1 MKKILAIL
9 LAAAMIL
16 TLGACASKTTT
27 ATSAAASSATAAKST
42 TSAAASTSTSTSSAA
57 ASTSTA
63 AASGTKTIYV
73 LTPNPDHGWTGA
85 IGVFAQE
92 KVDEINKEGKYKA
105 VLQTSASA
113 DEQIAQIE
121 DIVANNPGD
130 GSIGVAMLPQ
140 NETVENAI
148 QELIDAKIPYTA
160 ADRIISSVAPSA
172 VSNIKYDNVEIG
184 AAAAA
189 YLVSN
194 GMKQGDKA
202 VVFEGDNSSAGTDRT
217 DGFNK
222 YLKGEIEYAG
232 KKIDT
237 PWTDLSSVTY
247 SGVLGWSQSNCQ
259 QFFETYMSDANN
271 ADTKYLAGWDD
282 GYILGVLDALEGSAI
297 DANTKATFLAGKPFI
312 TGCGGAEAVYSIL
325 RGDSTSYTDIT
336 PSFGGIMSVTYPPA
350 MIQTT
355 IQALIDYFDG
365 KQVQQENTQSAECVT
380 SENVANYVGFD

>member
-1 MKKILAIL
+1 MKKIAALLLTLAMVL
-9 LAAAMIL
+9 TLAACSSGTGNQTA
-16 TLGACASKTTT
+16 KTTT
-27 ATSAAASSATAAKST
+27 AAAAETTTASAAETTAK
-42 TSAAASTSTSTSSAA
+42 
-57 ASTSTA
+57 A
-63 AASGTKTIYV
+63 AASGAAKTIYV

-92 KVDEINKEGKYKA
+92 KVDELNKEGRYKA

-130 GSIGVAMLPQ
+130 GSVGVAMLPQ

-148 QELIDAKIPYTA
+148 QQLINANIPYTA
-160 ADRIISSVAPSA
+160 ADRIIASVAPKA

-222 YLKGEIEYAG
+222 YLKGEVEYNG

-259 QFFETYMSDANN
+259 QFFETYMSDAKN
-271 ADTKYLAGWDD
+271 AGTKYLAGWDD
-282 GYILGVLDALEGSAI
+282 GYILGTLDALEGSAI
-297 DANTKATFLAGKPFI
+297 DAGTKKTFLAGKPYI

-350 MIQTT
+350 MIQETV
-355 IQALIDYFDG
+355 QAMVDYFDG
-365 KQVQQENTQSAECVT
+365 KNVVQANTQSAQCVT
-380 SENVANYVGFD
+380 KDNVADFKGFE